1 MGFFDNFHAG
11 LQANGMRLDA
21 SQSAMMQKSLTAV
34 LAEIQETLFS
44 EAIYQQILPIPSP
57 LGSGLTGIDYYRG
70 VPSGEMTLIG
80 SAASD
85 LPRVDESLELNTL
98 TVANYGAAFG
108 WSFIEM
114 ERAQRQNY
122 SVDSRKGIIARK
134 TAEKKIDSVVFGE
147 SDPKNDKIK
156 GIFGETLTAASGLTG
171 GWASATEQQI
181 IDDVQAVL
189 NAAYNGSGGEFE
201 PDTLVLPSQEY
212 GILKYTVRTN
222 TDSTLMS
229 IIEDRFNVN
238 VMRSARL
245 SSVTSAVNSLVN
257 KPVCLAY
264 KNDSMVAE
272 IRIPRPFQLLP
283 GSWQGLD
290 YQVPFLLDF
299 AGVAHHLPKAI
310 AFGDLS

>member
-147 SDPKNDKIK
+147 SDPKNQRYFWRD
-156 GIFGETLTAASGLTG
+156 F
-171 GWASATEQQI
+171 
-181 IDDVQAVL
+181 DRC
-189 NAAYNGSGGEFE
+189 
-201 PDTLVLPSQEY
+201 
-212 GILKYTVRTN
+212 VRF
-222 TDSTLMS
+222 
-229 IIEDRFNVN
+229 DRWLGF
-238 VMRSARL
+238 S
-245 SSVTSAVNSLVN
+245 
-257 KPVCLAY
+257 
-264 KNDSMVAE
+264 D
-272 IRIPRPFQLLP
+272 
-283 GSWQGLD
+283 
-290 YQVPFLLDF
+290 
-299 AGVAHHLPKAI
+299 
-310 AFGDLS
+310 